1 MGSRSIPV
9 QDGKPLWQSSS
20 LLFQCQ
26 LRVPLIKN
34 RWSWGYTR
42 KPQSCVMRQEESCM
56 PEFTPTGKWTDLQ
69 SDLTCNRRYVNVLQD
84 DNKNRKKLQTIAWV
98 AILRQK
104 LLYLSIQFFLKIE
117 AFCPLPEKGYH
128 HLNEKKNRNDL
139 LGINGPL
146 DKPKGVSHYIS
157 TKQNYISVIIS
168 LYHCT

>member
-34 RWSWGYTR
+34 WWSWGYTR
-42 KPQSCVMRQEESCM
+42 KPQSCVMTQEESCM

-69 SDLTCNRRYVNVLQD
+69 SYLTCNRRYVNVLQD
-84 DNKNRKKLQTIAWV
+84 DNKNRKTLQTIPWV

-104 LLYLSIQFFLKIE
+104 HLYLSIQFFFKSRLSVHYLKKDITT
-117 AFCPLPEKGYH
+117 LM
-128 HLNEKKNRNDL
+128 KKIYKWFIGNKWPF
-139 LGINGPL
+139 G
-146 DKPKGVSHYIS
+146 
-157 TKQNYISVIIS
+157 
-168 LYHCT
+168 